1 MPRCCRN
8 SRRDGWWH
16 DPAQSEKLRAA
27 LDAALRA
34 LSDAA
39 ALARSRIDPVARFHL
54 GNGARLERINWLGN
68 TAPRGIQESFGIM
81 VNYLYDHDSI
91 EDNHEAFV
99 RDGTIVRSPDVDA
112 LLATDRIA
120 ALASGATERRSHGD
134 TTSKFGA
141 GAICARCNQ
150 TSHDHHRRRD
160 IMMMNRRTFSTALLA
175 GAAASL
181 ISTRGM
187 AANAAPAKAR
197 NVVLVHGLFADGSCW
212 SEVIARLQAAGLNAT
227 AVQNPL
233 TTLPEA
239 VASAERVLAR
249 QDGPTV
255 LVGHSFSGMIVT
267 EAGVHPNVSALVYVA
282 ARAPDAGEDYT
293 ALAKTYPTPPA
304 SAGIVFDGDEGRLS
318 EAAFLRDFAG
328 DLPEAKAK
336 VLYAVQEPF
345 HKALLAG
352 KTTHAAWRSKPS
364 FYAVSTEDRTI
375 NPDLERFMAKR
386 MGAKT
391 IEVKASHL
399 SLISHPD
406 TITRL
411 ILEAAGQS

>member
-1 MPRCCRN
+1 MT
-8 SRRDGWWH
+8 SQD
-16 DPAQSEKLRAA
+16 DLRASYPM
-27 LDAALRA
+27 D
-34 LSDAA
+34 
-39 ALARSRIDPVARFHL
+39 
-54 GNGARLERINWLGN
+54 
-68 TAPRGIQESFGIM
+68 
-81 VNYLYDHDSI
+81 
-91 EDNHEAFV
+91 
-99 RDGTIVRSPDVDA
+99 
-112 LLATDRIA
+112 
-120 ALASGATERRSHGD
+120 
-134 TTSKFGA
+134 
-141 GAICARCNQ
+141 
-150 TSHDHHRRRD
+150 
-160 IMMMNRRTFSTALLA
+160 RRTFVSMVAA
-175 GAAASL
+175 GAA
-181 ISTRGM
+181 STLFQG
-187 AANAAPAKAR
+187 NAAAAQPAPKAR
-197 NVVLVHGLFADGSCW
+197 NVVLVHGLFADGSSW

-233 TTLPEA
+233 TTLPDA
-239 VASAERVLAR
+239 VASAQRVLAR

-267 EAGVHPNVSALVYVA
+267 EAGMHPNVSALVYVA

-293 ALAKTYPTPPA
+293 ALAKTFPTPPA
-304 SAGIVFDGDEGRLS
+304 SAGVVFDGDEGRLN

-345 HKALLAG
+345 QKALLTG

-406 TITRL
+406 EITRL
-411 ILEAAGQS
+411 ILEAAGQPG

>member
-1 MPRCCRN
+1 MEAHN
-8 SRRDGWWH
+8 
-16 DPAQSEKLRAA
+16 
-27 LDAALRA
+27 
-34 LSDAA
+34 
-39 ALARSRIDPVARFHL
+39 
-54 GNGARLERINWLGN
+54 
-68 TAPRGIQESFGIM
+68 APRRLF
-81 VNYLYDHDSI
+81 
-91 EDNHEAFV
+91 
-99 RDGTIVRSPDVDA
+99 R
-112 LLATDRIA
+112 ATKRPF
-120 ALASGATERRSHGD
+120 LEGR
-134 TTSKFGA
+134 K
-141 GAICARCNQ
+141 
-150 TSHDHHRRRD
+150 
-160 IMMMNRRTFSTALLA
+160 IMMMNRRAFSAALVA
-175 GAAASL
+175 GTVASL

-187 AANAAPAKAR
+187 AGNATPTKAN
-197 NVVLVHGLFADGSCW
+197 NIVLVHGLFADGSCW
-212 SEVIARLQAAGLNAT
+212 SEVITRLQAAGLNAT

-304 SAGIVFDGDEGRLS
+304 TAGIVFDGDEGRLS
-318 EAAFLRDFAG
+318 EKAFLQDFAG
-328 DLPEAKAK
+328 DLPEAKAR

-345 HKALLAG
+345 YKALLAG
-352 KTTHAAWRSKPS
+352 KTTQAAWRSKPS
-364 FYAVSTEDRTI
+364 YYAVSTEDRTI

-386 MGAKT
+386 MGAKN

-406 TITRL
+406 EITRL
-411 ILEAAGQS
+411 ILEAAGQQA